1 MHHVREA
8 ERILLR
14 PANGRFHAWI
24 LTVHGEVLVGQ
35 RQWGEAKSVLERAL
49 ALFDQAPDPSNQAI
63 AMWMLARA
71 LRGQGNEL
79 GRVRRLAEAADGL
92 FAKLSAAEARNRDA
106 VQKFLSELSAVAVP
120 SSATSAT
127 KPSSHESETS
137 P

>member
-1 MHHVREA
+1 
-8 ERILLR
+8 
-14 PANGRFHAWI
+14 
-24 LTVHGEVLVGQ
+24 
-35 RQWGEAKSVLERAL
+35 
-49 ALFDQAPDPSNQAI
+49 
-63 AMWMLARA
+63 
-71 LRGQGNEL
+71 
-79 GRVRRLAEAADGL
+79 VRRLAEAADGL